1 LRTINTSIY
10 AYLAIAAAY
19 FAATIVALLASFAT
33 TRNPI
38 IHNQVKWILWA
49 GLLATVP
56 VGYTLYLAQFHPVE
70 FALGEASLPM
80 FVASLLFML
89 AYAVGIMRYKL
100 MLIDQILSRG
110 MAYYVVSF
118 LATALFS
125 LAIAASSLVGM
136 YQNMKIS
143 QQAISVVTTVLVAVV
158 LLGWFRDRLQQLID
172 RRFFREK
179 Y

>member
-1 LRTINTSIY
+1 PRAKLADHPYATTFAVYALPVVLTAVICVLTAYSSWLYRTGADDAVIHDLLRTINTSIY

-70 FALGEASLPM
+70 FALGE
-80 FVASLLFML
+80 
-89 AYAVGIMRYKL
+89 
-100 MLIDQILSRG
+100 
-110 MAYYVVSF
+110 
-118 LATALFS
+118 
-125 LAIAASSLVGM
+125 
-136 YQNMKIS
+136 
-143 QQAISVVTTVLVAVV
+143 
-158 LLGWFRDRLQQLID
+158 
-172 RRFFREK
+172 
-179 Y
+179 